1 MEAGWRMSFAIGP
14 IVQRVR
20 INCTIVLQ
28 KLKSGQKRI
37 ATKNVVCAHSCYY
50 GWGEHTEDDYMH
62 IIRCIII
69 MPALADMIDI
79 LSKQSAVHIKGTQQ
93 KMMTSS
99 FLNIVIF
106 SC

>member
-1 MEAGWRMSFAIGP
+1 M
-14 IVQRVR
+14 
-20 INCTIVLQ
+20 
-28 KLKSGQKRI
+28 
-37 ATKNVVCAHSCYY
+37 
-50 GWGEHTEDDYMH
+50 GEHMEDDYMH
-62 IIRCIII
+62 IIRCIIR